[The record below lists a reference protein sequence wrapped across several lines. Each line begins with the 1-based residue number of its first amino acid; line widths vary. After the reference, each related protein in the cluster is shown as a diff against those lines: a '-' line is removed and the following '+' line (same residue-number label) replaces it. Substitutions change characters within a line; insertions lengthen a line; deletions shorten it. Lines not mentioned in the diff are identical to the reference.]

1 MSQDNAEVM
10 RQPIG
15 VRAQSR
21 RRMEER
27 LALRFPRV
35 WAFLA
40 RAFWR
45 LPPRSRLRQAI
56 IRHAVQLGTEATNR
70 RDYEAAFGLYH
81 PDCEAIFP
89 LQIIGLGEDPLYRG
103 REERVGVQRRWTA
116 EWGELR
122 FEPEEVI
129 HLDPRV
135 LVVGRM
141 KGSGL
146 SSGAAFD
153 SDWAV
158 LLTISSG
165 RVIRDQLFIDHG
177 EALEAAGLR
186 E

>member
-1 MSQDNAEVM
+1 MSQENVEVV
-10 RQPIG
+10 RQPVA
-15 VRAQSR
+15 VRGQSR
-21 RRMEER
+21 RRLEER
-27 LALRFPRV
+27 LALRFPRSL
-35 WAFLA
+35 AFLA

-89 LQIIGLGEDPLYRG
+89 PQIIGLGEDALYRG
-103 REERVGVQRRWTA
+103 REERIGVQRRWTA

-129 HLDPRV
+129 DLDPRV
-135 LVVGRM
+135 LVIGRM
-141 KGSGL
+141 KGSGV
-146 SSGAAFD
+146 SSRATFD
-153 SDWAV
+153 NDWAV
-158 LLTISSG
+158 LLTISAG

-177 EALEAAGLR
+177 EAFEAAGLK